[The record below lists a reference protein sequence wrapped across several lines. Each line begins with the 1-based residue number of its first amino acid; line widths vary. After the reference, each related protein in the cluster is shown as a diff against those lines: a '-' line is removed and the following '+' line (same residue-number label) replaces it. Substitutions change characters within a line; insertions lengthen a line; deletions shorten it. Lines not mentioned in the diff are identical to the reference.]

1 MKNITLSGDSLANNL
16 LILKKE
22 HTGIN
27 YVTFFELVKF
37 SYDVEKYLQK
47 KFDIQAR
54 TLFGDVGKAGYI
66 DHINDLIMLKENA
79 DTFEMRKNVRAPLK
93 YEILQALIYAEKKK
107 FKKYKKVDL
116 YR

>member
-1 MKNITLSGDSLANNL
+1 MKNITLSGDNLANNL

-22 HTGIN
+22 HTGID
-27 YVTFFELVKF
+27 YITFFELVKF

-54 TLFGDVGKAGYI
+54 TLFADVGKAGYI
-66 DHINDLIMLKENA
+66 DYINDLIMLKENM

-116 YR
+116 NR